1 MAKNL
6 LTNINGFNPSKFIDN
21 IRLDSSYDSLA
32 FKRVYTDEY
41 RPEYSYDKHETITHP
56 AWSDGKSALKTIY
69 TSSNQTFNTK
79 IYYRNVY
86 DSLTL
91 YNGVQFS
98 IAYGDVANFGSTTG
112 SNEYI
117 SKNVYESK
125 AIYSQYNN
133 ILSTIHTSSDAF
145 SFKNFYAISINS
157 ENMHDSITQGGWQL
171 SLSQIDSNDD
181 VVTATTPVSL
191 VDESI
196 GINNKAILDE
206 YVYNIKEGTL
216 SGGLSTTASFESW
229 GYFYP
234 KNGIILLD
242 ASILSASGYLI
253 TDRANPTG
261 SGAVFMSSNADRLF
275 TSISGAMAINPD
287 EYGFRATVTERL
299 ESIVVFVKI
308 FNNEFNYTNNTT
320 VVHDTI
326 NYKIK
331 EELLDNGYNFSYIT
345 QIGLYNDDNELLAV
359 AKISKPIRKNKETEL
374 VIRVRIRN

>member
-6 LTNINGFNPSKFIDN
+6 LTNIHGFNPSKFIDT

-181 VVTATTPVSL
+181 VVTATTPVTL

>member
-125 AIYSQYNN
+125 AIYSQYKN

-181 VVTATTPVSL
+181 VVTATTPVTL

-196 GINNKAILDE
+196 GINNTALLDE

-253 TDRANPTG
+253 TDRAEPIG

>member
-181 VVTATTPVSL
+181 VVTATTPVTL

>member
-6 LTNINGFNPSKFIDN
+6 LGNINGFNPNNFIDN
-21 IRLDSSYDSLA
+21 IRLEASDDSLA
-32 FKRVYTDEY
+32 FKRVYNDEY
-41 RPEYSYDKHETITHP
+41 KPEYSYDRQETITHP
-56 AWSDGKSALKTIY
+56 AWSDGKYQLKNIY

-86 DSLTL
+86 DSSTL
-91 YNGVQFS
+91 ENGVQFS
-98 IAYGDVANFGSTTG
+98 IAYGDADNFGSTTG

-117 SKNVYESK
+117 SENVYESK
-125 AIYSQYNN
+125 AIYSQYKN
-133 ILSTIHTSSDAF
+133 ILSTTHTSSDAF

-181 VVTATTPVSL
+181 VVLSTNPVTL

-206 YVYNIKEGTL
+206 YVYTIKEGTL

-242 ASILSASGYLI
+242 ASILSSSGYLI
-253 TDRANPTG
+253 TDRAHPTG

-275 TSISGAMAINPD
+275 TSISGAMVINPD

-320 VVHDTI
+320 AVNDT
-326 NYKIK
+326 NNFRIK

-359 AKISKPIRKNKETEL
+359 AKLSKPIRKNKETEL

>member
-1 MAKNL
+1 MAKNIL
-6 LTNINGFNPSKFIDN
+6 GNINGFNPNKFIDN
-21 IRLDSSYDSLA
+21 IRLETSDDSLA
-32 FKRVYTDEY
+32 FKRVYNDEY
-41 RPEYSYDKHETITHP
+41 KPEYSYGKQETITHP
-56 AWSDGKSALKTIY
+56 AWSDGKFELKSIY

-86 DSLTL
+86 DSLSL
-91 YNGVQFS
+91 DNGVQFS
-98 IAYGDVANFGSTTG
+98 IAYGDINNFGSTTG

-117 SKNVYESK
+117 SENVYESK
-125 AIYSQYNN
+125 AIYSQYKN

-145 SFKNFYAISINS
+145 SFKNFYVISINS

-171 SLSQIDSNDD
+171 SLSEIDSNDN
-181 VVTATTPVSL
+181 VVVLTNPVTL

-196 GINNKAILDE
+196 GINNKVILDE

-216 SGGLSTTASFESW
+216 SGGLSTTASFDSW

-242 ASILSASGYLI
+242 ASILSSSGYLI
-253 TDRANPTG
+253 TDRAEPTG

-275 TSISGAMAINPD
+275 TSISGAMAINSD
-287 EYGFRATVTERL
+287 AYSFRSTVTERL
-299 ESIVVFVKI
+299 ESIVVFIKI
-308 FNNEFNYTNNTT
+308 INNEFNYTNNTT
-320 VVHDTI
+320 TVYDRT

-345 QIGLYNDDNELLAV
+345 QIGLYNDYNELIAV
-359 AKISKPIRKNKETEL
+359 AKLSKPIRKNKETEL

>member
-6 LTNINGFNPSKFIDN
+6 LTNINGFNPSKFIDT
-21 IRLDSSYDSLA
+21 IRLDSSYESLA

-56 AWSDGKSALKTIY
+56 AWSDGKSELKTIY

-125 AIYSQYNN
+125 AIYSQYKN

-181 VVTATTPVSL
+181 VVTATTPVTL

-206 YVYNIKEGTL
+206 YVYKIKEGTL

-253 TDRANPTG
+253 TDRAEPTG

-331 EELLDNGYNFSYIT
+331 EELLDNGYNFAYIT

>member
-125 AIYSQYNN
+125 AIYSQY
-133 ILSTIHTSSDAF
+133 
-145 SFKNFYAISINS
+145 
-157 ENMHDSITQGGWQL
+157 
-171 SLSQIDSNDD
+171 
-181 VVTATTPVSL
+181 
-191 VDESI
+191 
-196 GINNKAILDE
+196 
-206 YVYNIKEGTL
+206 
-216 SGGLSTTASFESW
+216 
-229 GYFYP
+229 
-234 KNGIILLD
+234 
-242 ASILSASGYLI
+242 
-253 TDRANPTG
+253 
-261 SGAVFMSSNADRLF
+261 
-275 TSISGAMAINPD
+275 
-287 EYGFRATVTERL
+287 
-299 ESIVVFVKI
+299 
-308 FNNEFNYTNNTT
+308 
-320 VVHDTI
+320 
-326 NYKIK
+326 
-331 EELLDNGYNFSYIT
+331 
-345 QIGLYNDDNELLAV
+345 
-359 AKISKPIRKNKETEL
+359 KNK
-374 VIRVRIRN
+374 

>member
-125 AIYSQYNN
+125 AIYSQYKN

-181 VVTATTPVSL
+181 VVTATTPVTL

-196 GINNKAILDE
+196 GINNTAILDE
-206 YVYNIKEGTL
+206 YVYKIKEGTL

-253 TDRANPTG
+253 TDRAEPIG

>member
-181 VVTATTPVSL
+181 VVTATTPVTL

-275 TSISGAMAINPD
+275 ISNGI
-287 EYGFRATVTERL
+287 
-299 ESIVVFVKI
+299 
-308 FNNEFNYTNNTT
+308 EFA
-320 VVHDTI
+320 
-326 NYKIK
+326 
-331 EELLDNGYNFSYIT
+331 LFMLNF
-345 QIGLYNDDNELLAV
+345 
-359 AKISKPIRKNKETEL
+359 
-374 VIRVRIRN
+374 